1 MQGYEGVSSTQG
13 GDSSKGGL
21 WVMKKLPLFLLVLM
35 LVSLTASYGQTSS
48 VYVVEP
54 VLVNQPAYSG
64 MNFYVYRPYN
74 LPEGWYVTF
83 DGYPV
88 ARTSSG
94 VWVYG
99 SMSGNGLGRTAYVVG
114 SIDPA
119 SFPLARYP
127 VPAAVSS
134 VNHVQVLSVAGV
146 SRNELQQP
154 VPPSMPPSGGM
165 ILPTYMP
172 SWAVNPSFNAI
183 GSWSRLV
190 DRMGILDNPRVPIAW
205 KGDRPKALFAWTGK
219 SWYQMTSSSIDI
231 PERPSEMLKNHL
243 YSLTRMVHGNNMRW
257 SDTDTPLLAHQ
268 AAVWGYLWMGRLSPL
283 ADN

>member
-1 MQGYEGVSSTQG
+1 
-13 GDSSKGGL
+13 
-21 WVMKKLPLFLLVLM
+21 MKRIPLFLL
-35 LVSLTASYGQTSS
+35 SLLIASLPAAYGGASS

-54 VLVNQPAYSG
+54 VLVNQPAYAG

-99 SMSGNGLGRTAYVVG
+99 AMSGSGLIQTAFVVG
-114 SIDPA
+114 SVNPA
-119 SFPLARYP
+119 SLPLAQYP

-134 VNHVQVLSVAGV
+134 INHMQVLPLAVV
-146 SRNELQQP
+146 SQPPLQHP
-154 VPPSMPPSGGM
+154 VSPPPSVSGGM
-165 ILPTYMP
+165 LLPTYIP
-172 SWAVNPSFNAI
+172 SWAANPSFNAI
-183 GSWSRLV
+183 GSWNRLV

-205 KGDRPKALFAWTGK
+205 KGDRPKAIYAWTGR
-219 SWYQMTSSSIDI
+219 SWYQMTSSSINI
-231 PERPSEMLKNHL
+231 PERPSEMLKDHL
-243 YSLTRMVHGNNMRW
+243 YALTRMVHGNNMRW
-257 SDTDTPLLAHQ
+257 SDSDTPLLAHQ

-283 ADN
+283 GNN